1 MSFTDWMRTIGTGV
15 LTYYLTSYFDWY
27 VALGVSIIAI
37 FVVPPF
43 VYQFFIRD
51 WKLKRAVNNLPDIS
65 VMPEKILRVESQLTS
80 WDKTFASDMKR
91 KFAEPDFKSEITRK
105 QCVKVV
111 EVYLERVEQISKD
124 RVDLDKAEFVFDGRH
139 V

>member
-1 MSFTDWMRTIGTGV
+1 MSFADWMRTIGTGV
-15 LTYYLTSYFDWY
+15 LTYPTSYFDWY
-27 VALGVSIIAI
+27 VALGVSIIAT
-37 FVVPPF
+37 FVVPLF

-80 WDKTFASDMKR
+80 WEKTFASDMQR
-91 KFAEPDFKSEITRK
+91 KFAEPDLKSEITRK

-124 RVDLDKAEFVFDGRH
+124 RVDLDKAQFVFDGRLL
-139 V
+139 